1 MAKEATLQ
9 VRMDATL
16 KRQAEALFCDLG
28 TSLPEAVRIFARQSV
43 REQRMPFQV
52 GRRAEGASHSAPR
65 KMPMLA
71 VEEDA
76 ASAFAMFAAHASEN
90 KRAQEKEAWNRAACE
105 KHAPVEEA

>member
-9 VRMDATL
+9 VRMDAGL

-52 GRRAEGASHSAPR
+52 GRRAEDASHSAPR

-71 VEEDA
+71 AEENA
-76 ASAFAMFAAHASEN
+76 ASAFAMFAAHASESR
-90 KRAQEKEAWNRAACE
+90 RAQEKGAWSRAACE
-105 KHAPVEEA
+105 KHASLEEA